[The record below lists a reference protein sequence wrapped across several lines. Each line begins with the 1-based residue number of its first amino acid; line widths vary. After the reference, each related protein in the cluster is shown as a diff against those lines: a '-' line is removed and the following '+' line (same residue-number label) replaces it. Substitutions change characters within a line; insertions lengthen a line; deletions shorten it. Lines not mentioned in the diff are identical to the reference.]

1 MKISN
6 YLEDGANWQ
15 AQSVLVYLKRL
26 IPSSFE
32 IEVTRYDNC
41 REQGYIFFCRKY
53 VGGKQYQKNVAVYE
67 HRNSDELCIVE
78 FDKVTFNDPINSDV
92 WENMKDKYDVTKSFD
107 YGNIVECGDCIF
119 DIFDEFIS
127 ACED

>member
-15 AQSVLVYLKRL
+15 AQSVLAYLKRL
-26 IPSSFE
+26 IPSSFN

-41 REQGYIFFCRKY
+41 REQGYIFFCRKN
-53 VGGKQYQKNVAVYE
+53 VGREVYQKNVAVYE
-67 HRNSDELCIVE
+67 HRNSDALCIVV

-92 WENMKDKYDVTKSFD
+92 WENMKDKYDTTESFS
-107 YGNIVECGDCIF
+107 YGSIVECGNCIF

-127 ACED
+127 AHED